1 MIPDDIKKI
10 IDEILDE
17 TLSEMDGA
25 TSTTASAGGEY
36 TGKYFIKK
44 PGKLDEKTPTSAAG
58 TANISTYT
66 KDGFTKV
73 PEGMPSDSKVYDYKQ
88 FPADPKPKRYKLYKE
103 EQLNEI
109 SYRRFSESVNK
120 VSPERKITRAL
131 SEVNKRVKEIEQVI
145 EYSNRLKTEN
155 VIKRG
160 NFWDSKLEQLNVLSE
175 KLNQL
180 SKNIKKLSNG

>member
-1 MIPDDIKKI
+1 MRPEDLKKFI
-10 IDEILDE
+10 EE
-17 TLSEMDGA
+17 TVNKIMSEDG
-25 TSTTASAGGEY
+25 TSTTGAGEAY
-36 TGKYFIKK
+36 NSKFFLKK
-44 PGKLDEKTPTSAAG
+44 LNEKTPTLAAG
-58 TANISTYT
+58 KANISSYT
-66 KDGFTKV
+66 KDGFKKA
-73 PEGMPSDSKVYDYKQ
+73 PEGMPSDSKIYDYKQ

-103 EQLNEI
+103 EPLNEI
-109 SYRRFSESVNK
+109 SYRRFNESVNK

>member
-1 MIPDDIKKI
+1 MKPEDLKKFI
-10 IDEILDE
+10 EE
-17 TLSEMDGA
+17 TVNKILSEEGTNVTGA
-25 TSTTASAGGEY
+25 GEAY
-36 TGKYFIKK
+36 NSKFFLKK
-44 PGKLDEKTPTSAAG
+44 LNEKTPTLAAG
-58 TANISTYT
+58 KANISSYT
-66 KDGFTKV
+66 KDGFKKV

-88 FPADPKPKRYKLYKE
+88 FPANPKPKRYKLYKE

-109 SYRRFSESVNK
+109 SYRRFNENVSK

-155 VIKRG
+155 AIKRS
-160 NFWDSKLEQLNVLSE
+160 NFWESKLEQLNELSRR
-175 KLNQL
+175 LNQL

>member
-1 MIPDDIKKI
+1 MRPEDLKKFI
-10 IDEILDE
+10 EE
-17 TLSEMDGA
+17 TVNKLMSEDGV
-25 TSTTASAGGEY
+25 STTGAGEAY
-36 TGKYFIKK
+36 NSKFFLKK
-44 PGKLDEKTPTSAAG
+44 PKKLEGKTPTSAAG
-58 TANISTYT
+58 TANISSYT
-66 KDGFTKV
+66 KDGFKRV

-155 VIKRG
+155 AIKRS
-160 NFWDSKLEQLNVLSE
+160 NFWDSKLEQLNELSRR
-175 KLNQL
+175 LNQL

>member
-1 MIPDDIKKI
+1 MKPEDLKKFI
-10 IDEILDE
+10 EETIDKV
-17 TLSEMDGA
+17 LSEDG
-25 TSTTASAGGEY
+25 TSVTSAGEAQNS
-36 TGKYFIKK
+36 KFFLKK
-44 PGKLDEKTPTSAAG
+44 LNEKTPTLAAG
-58 TANISTYT
+58 KANISSYT
-66 KDGFTKV
+66 KDGFKQV
-73 PEGMPSDSKVYDYKQ
+73 PEGIPSDSKVYDYKQ
-88 FPADPKPKRYKLYKE
+88 FPADPKSKKYKIYKE

-109 SYRRFSESVNK
+109 SYRRFNENVSK

-155 VIKRG
+155 AIKRS
-160 NFWDSKLEQLNVLSE
+160 NFWESKLEQLNELSR

>member
-1 MIPDDIKKI
+1 MKPEDLKKFI
-10 IDEILDE
+10 EE
-17 TLSEMDGA
+17 TVDKLMSEDG
-25 TSTTASAGGEY
+25 TSVTGAGEAQSS
-36 TGKYFIKK
+36 KFFLKK
-44 PGKLDEKTPTSAAG
+44 LNEKTPTLAAG
-58 TANISTYT
+58 KANISSYT
-66 KDGFTKV
+66 KDGFKKA

-109 SYRRFSESVNK
+109 SYRRFSESVSK

-155 VIKRG
+155 AIKRS
-160 NFWDSKLEQLNVLSE
+160 NFWESKLEQLNELSRR
-175 KLNQL
+175 LNQL